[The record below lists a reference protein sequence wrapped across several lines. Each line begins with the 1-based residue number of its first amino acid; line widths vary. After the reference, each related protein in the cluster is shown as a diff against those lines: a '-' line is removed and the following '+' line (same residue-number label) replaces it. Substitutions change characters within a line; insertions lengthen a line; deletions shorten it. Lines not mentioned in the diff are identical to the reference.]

1 MAAGFSFAV
10 AVGEFGATVFV
21 AQAQAPTMPTAIFRL
36 LGRPGVTNFGQAM
49 ALSTV
54 LMAVTAT
61 AVLLIDRARVGQVGR
76 F

>member
-1 MAAGFSFAV
+1 
-10 AVGEFGATVFV
+10 
-21 AQAQAPTMPTAIFRL
+21 MPTAIFRL
-36 LGRPGVTNFGQAM
+36 LGRPGATNFGQAM
-49 ALSTV
+49 AMSTL